1 MTLSFVRTDSK
12 NQDFINLVKLLDKE
26 LADRD
31 GADHSFYAQFNKID
45 LIKNVVV
52 AYCDGNPVGC
62 GAFKP
67 YNDSSAEVKRMYV
80 PEAVRGQNIASRV
93 LTEIENW
100 ARETGFNT
108 CILETGLRQPEAIA
122 LYKKMGYQVIPN
134 YGQYA
139 GIENSVCFQKE
150 LV

>member
-1 MTLSFVRTDSK
+1 MMLSFVHTDSK
-12 NQDFINLVKLLDKE
+12 NQDFINLVKLLDRE

-45 LIKNVVV
+45 LIKNVVI
-52 AYCDGNPVGC
+52 AYHDGNPVGC

-80 PEAVRGQNIASRV
+80 PETLRGQGIASRV

-100 ARETGFNT
+100 AMETGFST

-122 LYKKMGYQVIPN
+122 LYKKMGYLVIPN

-139 GIENSVCFQKE
+139 GIENSVCFRKE
-150 LV
+150 LT

>member
-1 MTLSFVRTDSK
+1 MMLAFVRTDSK

-45 LIKNVVV
+45 LIKHVVI
-52 AYCDGNPVGC
+52 AYREGNPVGC

-67 YNDSSAEVKRMYV
+67 YSDSSAEVKRMYV
-80 PEAVRGQNIASRV
+80 PEAVRGQSIASRV
-93 LTEIENW
+93 LTEIEDW
-100 ARETGFNT
+100 ARESGFST
-108 CILETGLRQPEAIA
+108 CVLETGLRQPEAIA
-122 LYKKMGYQVIPN
+122 LYKKMGYRVVPN

-150 LV
+150 LT